1 MSSSWLTPS
10 LAEEIIKNND
20 IFKETHSI
28 ISDIMSGRLDVVQ
41 LVENMGG
48 ALTNKEPENREKG
61 MRFFTKILKE
71 LPHDFLTET
80 QINFISKFYVDRL
93 KDNHR
98 VIPAVLE
105 GYLAIVNMAHYNI
118 NNSGEFFTVLF
129 REVPCQSQVRQDRY
143 NIYCIT
149 QNLMDKNL
157 EYIKSLGPD
166 FVYGVISAMDGE
178 RDPRNLLFLF
188 SFLFTFLKE
197 VPLGHLVDEMFE
209 VISCY
214 YPIDFHP
221 APDDPAPVTRQ
232 DLANALCP
240 CLCAVPEFGEHCLV
254 LLIEKLDSSLRL
266 AKIDSLKLLNESC
279 KTFKVET
286 YGPFLKTLWA
296 SIHREI
302 THKTDEELKM
312 VAHETLSALTSKLAT
327 ASNTDQGFENFLK
340 GILISMQTAIA
351 ESTTVAQFVQ
361 ATKVLL
367 TTANASKESCVIVN
381 KSMIPAIVAYYG
393 FKTTP
398 KLQIA
403 SLDFLADL
411 YGLAVHWEVLDQ
423 VESEVNE
430 IPRLCLTAVS
440 QPSKE
445 YQIAGF
451 KTLIRVR
458 NALQS
463 DLVLP
468 FVEVLIHNIQHS
480 QDKDLLSVSVETVHA
495 IARKY
500 PENIMCLVIKGKCD
514 LENLTQ
520 DKVAL
525 EKRLNLLSNL
535 ASIDDF
541 TKIIIEEMLK
551 VIVTKDT
558 EAFKVVE
565 AMNESMS
572 NASLYSNEKLS
583 EIESDHGLIDSI
595 LSWVTSELHTG
606 SQEALSHGFM
616 LIANTVSSLPEE
628 KQQKILSKHTEN
640 ILEKFKSDEAN
651 FHLVHCLYSS
661 VRQGVYNSTFEDI
674 MTMALTKSLDSN
686 DDIIRTKACVIVAHF
701 LNKAEYGQ
709 KFELLYELLK
719 NFLSKG
725 NREQALSSRLI
736 VLYGWITKALIMR
749 GNELFTFWLQK
760 IMTTLSSPEF
770 SQHGCEA
777 IQLIMTDY
785 PDSLN
790 RKQHCR
796 SGLLYKQRFYQN
808 FKSLTSTVGPVD
820 DETKQ
825 CYLLSWAYVLEK
837 VPKTVL
843 NSDVGQIAPLIVE
856 SLNYDNKDLLQV
868 MLDIL
873 CHFVQDKH
881 DVVALSL
888 QTILPRLVNLSKY
901 VKSMDVRI
909 KSLQCLYEIANSYR
923 TMILLP
929 HKQDILLDLAPSLD
943 DKKRLVRNMAVKA
956 RTRWF
961 LVGSPGENKEKEN

>member
-10 LAEEIIKNND
+10 LSEDLIKNND
-20 IFKETHSI
+20 LFKETHSI
-28 ISDIMSGRLDVVQ
+28 IADIMSGRLDIVQ

-48 ALTNKEPENREKG
+48 VLTNKEAEHRDKG

-71 LPHDFLTET
+71 LPQDYLTEAM
-80 QINFISKFYVDRL
+80 INFISKFYIDRL

-105 GYLAIVNMAHYNI
+105 GYLAIVNMANYNVT
-118 NNSGEFFTVLF
+118 NSGEFFTVLF
-129 REVPCQSQVRQDRY
+129 REVPCQSQLRQDRY
-143 NIYCIT
+143 NIYCIVQT
-149 QNLMDKNL
+149 LMNKNL

-166 FVYGVISAMDGE
+166 FVYGVISSMDGE

-188 SFLFTFLKE
+188 GFLSTFLKD
-197 VPLGHLVDEMFE
+197 VPLGHLVDDMFE

-240 CLCAVPEFGEHCLV
+240 CLCAVPEFGEQCLV
-254 LLIEKLDSSLRL
+254 LLVEKLDSSLRL
-266 AKIDSLKLLNESC
+266 AKIDSLRLLKESC
-279 KTFKVET
+279 NTFKAET

-302 THKTDEELKM
+302 SHKTDEELKM
-312 VAHETLSALTSKLAT
+312 VAHETLSALITKLAT
-327 ASNTDQGFENFLK
+327 VSNTDQSFENFVK

-351 ESTTVAQFVQ
+351 ESSTVAQFVQ
-361 ATKVLL
+361 ASKVLL
-367 TTANASKESCVIVN
+367 TAANASKESCLIVIR
-381 KSMIPAIVAYYG
+381 SMIPATVAYYG
-393 FKTTP
+393 FKTTS

-403 SLDFLADL
+403 SLDFLGDL
-411 YGLAVHWEVLDQ
+411 YEMAVHWEVIEQLGA
-423 VESEVNE
+423 EVNE
-430 IPRLCLTAVS
+430 IPQLCLTAVS

-463 DLVLP
+463 ELVLP
-468 FVEVLIHNIQHS
+468 FVEVLVHNVQFS

-500 PENIMCLVIKGKCD
+500 PEDIMTLVIKGKCD

-520 DKVAL
+520 DKEAL
-525 EKRLNLLSNL
+525 QKRLNLLSNL

-551 VIVTKDT
+551 IITKND
-558 EAFKVVE
+558 EDASKVVE

-572 NASLYSNEKLS
+572 NASLYSNEKLT

-606 SQEALSHGFM
+606 SKEGLSHGFM
-616 LIANTVSSLPEE
+616 LIANTMSSLSVE
-628 KQQKILSKHTEN
+628 KQQKVLSKHTGN
-640 ILEKFKSDEAN
+640 VLEKCKSDEAY
-651 FHLVHCLYSS
+651 FHILSCLYSS
-661 VRQGVYNSTFEDI
+661 VHQSVYDSSFEDI
-674 MTMALTKSLDSN
+674 MTLALTLSLQSN
-686 DDIIRTKACVIVAHF
+686 DDDIRTKACVLVAHF

-709 KFELLYELLK
+709 KFEVLYELLK
-719 NFLSKG
+719 NFLFDG
-725 NREQALSSRLI
+725 NREQALSTTLI
-736 VLYGWITKALIMR
+736 VLYGWVTKALIMR
-749 GNELFTFWLQK
+749 GNDMFTFWLQK
-760 IMTTLSSPEF
+760 IITTLSSQEF
-770 SQHGCEA
+770 SEHGSEA
-777 IQLIMTDY
+777 IKLVMTDY
-785 PDSLN
+785 PDYLN
-790 RKQHCR
+790 SKHHCR
-796 SGLLYKQRFYQN
+796 SGLLYKQRMYQS
-808 FKSLTSTVGPVD
+808 FKSLTGNIGPEND
-820 DETKQ
+820 DTKQ
-825 CYLLSWAYVLEK
+825 YYLLSWAYVLEK

-843 NSDVGQIAPLIVE
+843 NNDVGKIALLIVE
-856 SLNYDNKDLLQV
+856 SLEYDNKDLLQV

-873 CHFVQDKH
+873 CHFIQEKH
-881 DVVALSL
+881 DVIALSL
-888 QTILPRLVNLSKY
+888 QTILPRLLNLSKY

-909 KSLQCLYEIANSYR
+909 KSLQCLYEIANAYR

-961 LVGSPGENKEKEN
+961 LVGAPGEAKEN